1 MYSYSKGTLLGGLS
15 VKEVIKTLFYTTS
28 SIFLAT
34 AILLFPTESFDA
46 SIRGLNLWLEVV
58 FPSLLPFFIVA
69 ELFLAF
75 GIVRLI
81 GVLLEPLMRPLFN
94 VPGAGGVVVGIG
106 LASGYPAGAKITA
119 RLREE
124 GILTK
129 IEAERLVSFTNAS
142 NPLFIFGAIA
152 VGFFHDVKIGIIL
165 AISHYLGAILVGI
178 CMRFYHY
185 KESSKQENHQKEKLP
200 IYKRMWQ
207 TLHHERMKEK
217 EPLGKI
223 LGQAVTSSVNTLV
236 LIGGFIILFSVIN
249 QLLLLTGITSLLS
262 QGLALILNLFSLP
275 ESLSLPY
282 IAGLFE
288 VTIGSQMVSNVSDV
302 SLLAQLVFVS
312 AILGF
317 HGFSIQAQVA
327 SILSTTDIRFRPYF
341 FARLI
346 HIVFSIFLTIILFK
360 PLYVNRKTEVEDL
373 PVDTTQSVS
382 SFFENLSDWL
392 KQFGPLITFVAIA
405 LCFVIL
411 LSHSLN
417 RSKKS

>member
-28 SIFLAT
+28 SIFLAI
-34 AILLFPTESFDA
+34 AILLYPTESFEA

-106 LASGYPAGAKITA
+106 MASGYPAGAKITA

-124 GILTK
+124 GVLTK

-152 VGFFHDVKIGIIL
+152 VGFFHDAKIGIIL

-178 CMRFYHY
+178 CMRFYYY
-185 KESSKQENHQKEKLP
+185 KESSKKENSEEDKLP
-200 IYKRMWQ
+200 IYKKMWQ

-249 QLLLLTGITSLLS
+249 QLLMLTGMTALLS
-262 QGLALILNLFSLP
+262 QGLAFVLHLFSLP
-275 ESLSLPY
+275 ETLSLPY

-288 VTIGSQMVSNVSDV
+288 VTLGSQMVSNVRDV
-302 SLLAQLVFVS
+302 SLLTQLVFVS
-312 AILGF
+312 AILAF

-327 SILSTTDIRFRPYF
+327 SILSTTDIRFTPYF

-346 HIVFSIFLTIILFK
+346 HIVFSVCLTILLFK
-360 PLYVNRKTEVEDL
+360 PLYLNRKSEVTDL
-373 PVDTTQSVS
+373 PVDTTQTIS
-382 SFFENLSDWL
+382 SFFVNLSDWL
-392 KQFGPLITFVAIA
+392 KQFGPLISFSAIF
-405 LCFVIL
+405 LCFIIL
-411 LSHSLN
+411 LVQTIN
-417 RSKKS
+417 QIRRN